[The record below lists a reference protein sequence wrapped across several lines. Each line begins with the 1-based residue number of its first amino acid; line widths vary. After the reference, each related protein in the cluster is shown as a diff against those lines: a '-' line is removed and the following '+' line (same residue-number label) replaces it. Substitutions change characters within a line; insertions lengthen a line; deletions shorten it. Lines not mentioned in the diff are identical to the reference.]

1 MLTQLLYTLE
11 LFQLGHICICVPPHQ
26 IVFCSQ
32 VSAACTQQLL
42 QLHSLLLELNM
53 YLHCLI
59 AAPTYGLFVRLIAAG
74 PLVWPLLFAPYRL
87 AVAYV
92 Y

>member
-1 MLTQLLYTLE
+1 
-11 LFQLGHICICVPPHQ
+11 
-26 IVFCSQ
+26 
-32 VSAACTQQLL
+32 
-42 QLHSLLLELNM
+42 M

-59 AAPTYGLFVRLIAAG
+59 AAPTYGLFVRLVAAG

-87 AVAYV
+87 AVAYE